1 MRILIVEDD
10 RKIGGFLTRGLSE
23 EGHAVRLA
31 ADLETARDHLAA
43 DPYDL
48 LLVDRM
54 LPDGDGLS
62 LVKEARHA
70 DARTM
75 IMCLTARD
83 NVDDRVEGLYGG
95 ADDYMTKP
103 FAFDELLARIA
114 ALVRR
119 RGGFEKLQVGDL
131 SVDIEAHRVFRGTQ
145 EIDLTPREFALL
157 RYLVENAGRVLT
169 RTRILERV
177 WDTMYDPGHNVVD
190 VYISYLRK
198 KIDQG
203 AEKTLIHT
211 VRGVGYVV
219 DAGR

>member
-119 RGGFEKLQVGDL
+119 RGGFEKLRNPRL
-131 SVDIEAHRVFRGTQ
+131 LPSRA
-145 EIDLTPREFALL
+145 TP
-157 RYLVENAGRVLT
+157 VPV
-169 RTRILERV
+169 
-177 WDTMYDPGHNVVD
+177 
-190 VYISYLRK
+190 
-198 KIDQG
+198 
-203 AEKTLIHT
+203 
-211 VRGVGYVV
+211 
-219 DAGR
+219 